1 MDEKTSRYM
10 ILWFFLGLFLVS
22 FFLLGWM
29 LRPFI
34 SIIILGTVVTGIC
47 NPVYHF
53 IRRRLNSSWASII
66 VCALI
71 FFTLFIPTVFFVGI
85 LSKEAYELY
94 LMGKD
99 ALISNQIKDL
109 IANSVILDK
118 VNYFLANFNL
128 KISGDELNNLVSE
141 ASKTVGLFLY
151 KQATSVASN
160 ILNFLISFFLMLL
173 VVYFLLIDGDKLA
186 SFITDLSP
194 LPKEQDDK
202 LIQKFKDIAGAILI
216 GNGFCGLIQGVL
228 GGAVFALFGL
238 KSPFMWGVIMTL
250 LAFLPIVGIGI
261 IFIPASLYLF
271 LTGNIGSGIFFI
283 VFYVVLSS
291 SIEYLLKPRLVGKRV
306 QMHTL
311 LVFFSIIGGLKLFG
325 ILGIIYGPLVVTA
338 FLTLTDIYHTS
349 YSILVTN
356 NRK

>member
-1 MDEKTSRYM
+1 M

-29 LRPFI
+29 LKPFI
-34 SIIILGTVVTGIC
+34 SVIILGAVITGIC
-47 NPVYHF
+47 RPVYHL
-53 IRRRLNSSWASII
+53 IRRRLNSSLASII
-66 VCALI
+66 VCVLI
-71 FFTLFIPTVFFVGI
+71 FFTLFIPIVFFVGI

-99 ALISNQIKDL
+99 ALISNRIKDL
-109 IANSVILDK
+109 MANSVILDK
-118 VNYFLANFNL
+118 ANYFLANFNV
-128 KISGDELNNLVSE
+128 KISGDELNKLVSE
-141 ASKTVGLFLY
+141 VSKTVGLFLY
-151 KQATSVASN
+151 KQATSIASN
-160 ILNFLISFFLMLL
+160 VLNFLVSFILMLL

-186 SFITDLSP
+186 SFITELSP

-216 GNGFCGLIQGVL
+216 GNGLCGLIQGVL
-228 GGAVFALFGL
+228 GGIVFAVFGL

-261 IFIPASLYLF
+261 VFIPASLYLF
-271 LTGNIGSGIFFI
+271 LTENIGGGIFFI
-283 VFYVVLSS
+283 LFYVLLSS
-291 SIEYLLKPRLVGKRV
+291 SVEYFLKPKLVGKRV
-306 QMHTL
+306 QMHML
-311 LVFFSIIGGLKLFG
+311 LVFFSIIGGLELFG

-349 YSILVTN
+349 YSVLVTN